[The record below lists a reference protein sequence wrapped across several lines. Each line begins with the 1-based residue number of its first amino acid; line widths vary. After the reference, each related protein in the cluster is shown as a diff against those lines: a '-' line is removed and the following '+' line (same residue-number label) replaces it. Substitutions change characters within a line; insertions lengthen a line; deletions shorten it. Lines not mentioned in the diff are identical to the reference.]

1 MANITIRVYVVI
13 YLLQEL
19 LIQKHFV
26 NCTPIKEKANDP
38 KLFTGSFER
47 IISDSSPFLN
57 HSTSLLEY
65 VNKTKTISKTGPVVN
80 LNEYLQPFESCLV
93 HITFFNDFDFEKG
106 LGLPVILR
114 GLQPAL
120 SIYKWGRG
128 IIFMKPKPNQFPLN
142 ATEKKFPQFTTCQLS
157 TVIYSKS
164 CVELDYQR
172 FTMQSK
178 PWTCE
183 VIISVDPPP
192 FFFHELPYSRSLARI
207 KVLFPNVFSTKSFHG
222 KQRGLIGQL
231 PSFKPINILVPGK
244 LIDKDIESWIN
255 SVSNIDGVVGYARRD
270 VFLVMETLQIM
281 SGNKLEHS
289 FAKIVSAS
297 VVALNPRLYSGSKHE
312 VHLKLYPLHVT
323 KRKTSDF
330 LQLLTRDSEK
340 GEMYWNILFFYYH
353 HFVKISDISVDE
365 GFKRICHTLSE
376 NSRISSVITETN
388 KFSLIDAQ
396 FKIWNDIFQ
405 NYTMMVDYIRL
416 ECDMQGNAKYQLAET
431 SFGISQDTL
440 VIFQNEDAVDNS
452 YFPIYVANPSK
463 SLTFVSCGAESM
475 ETFAF
480 MELLNVFDPFIWIW
494 ILLLLL
500 IFMPIFLNFCEYA
513 DWIINQNENAEAYFS
528 LKTFLQP
535 IRLVL
540 EQGGAYTMKQEKT
553 PSLKPFLAGVLMAA
567 IVLSNAYKNDNVY
580 NMIAPRKF
588 IPYTQFE
595 QLEAADFNV
604 YTRINIETG
613 LKKEYRM
620 SKVKEV
626 YHIGENPH
634 VIYGNHQNWHSEVLF
649 HFQKVENRKFD
660 TTMMQKVVNRSK
672 LPDDAVDILQATMAN
687 YDKNVEV
694 HDYMQNKSLN
704 ERLLKCNKVALILP
718 DLIARQY
725 LGMLRKRGLKHS
737 SISSSALFE
746 DGMGF
751 YLCGWMSNRL
761 IRRLEGLQGSGIR
774 NRMNDIYKAVRQIHV
789 SGGETNQEVP
799 AMGGNIIVIFAV
811 LCAGYVLAIL
821 IYFTLM
827 VISMYGR
834 ICLLV
839 STMWGAM
846 KPCLVYTLRKR
857 NKRSRKQ

>member
-1 MANITIRVYVVI
+1 MANLTVRVYVVI

-19 LIQKHFV
+19 LIQKHLV

-47 IISDSSPFLN
+47 IIRDSSPFLN
-57 HSTSLLEY
+57 HSTNLLEY
-65 VNKTKTISKTGPVVN
+65 VNKTKNLRKTGPVVN

-93 HITFFNDFDFEKG
+93 HITFFNDFDFEKS
-106 LGLPVILR
+106 LELPVILR

-120 SIYKWGRG
+120 SITKSGRG
-128 IIFMKPKPNQFPLN
+128 KVFMKPNLFPLN
-142 ATEKKFPQFTTCQLS
+142 ATEKKFPQYTTCQLS
-157 TVIYSKS
+157 TVLYPKS

-172 FTMQSK
+172 YVIQSK

-192 FFFHELPYSRSLARI
+192 FFFHELPYSRSLTSK
-207 KVLFPNVFSTKSFHG
+207 KVLFPKVFSTKSFHG
-222 KQRGLIGQL
+222 KQRGLIGQF
-231 PSFKPINILVPGK
+231 PSFQPINILVPRK
-244 LIDKDIESWIN
+244 LIDKDIESWVN
-255 SVSNIDGVVGYARRD
+255 SVSNDNNLRRYASRD

-297 VVALNPRLYSGSKHE
+297 VVARYPDSHSGSKHE
-312 VHLKLYPLHVT
+312 GHRKLYPLHVT
-323 KRKTSDF
+323 KRKTSNF
-330 LQLLTRDSEK
+330 IQLLTRDSEK

-353 HFVKISDISVDE
+353 HFVKISDISPDD
-365 GFKRICHTLSE
+365 GFNRICHTLSE

-405 NYTMMVDYIRL
+405 NYTMMVNYIRL

-431 SFGISQDTL
+431 HVEIIRGTL
-440 VIFQNEDAVDNS
+440 VIFQNQDAVDNT

-463 SLTFVSCGAESM
+463 SLTFVSCGAEPM

-513 DWIINQNENAEAYFS
+513 DWIIKLNENAEVHFS
-528 LKTFLQP
+528 LKIFLQP

-540 EQGGAYTMKQEKT
+540 ELGGAYTMKQENI
-553 PSLKPFLAGVLMAA
+553 PSLKPFFAGVLMAT

-595 QLEAADFNV
+595 QLEAADFKV
-604 YTRINIETG
+604 YTRINLETG
-613 LKKEYRM
+613 LNKMNRM
-620 SKVKEV
+620 SLLKEV
-626 YHIGENPH
+626 YRIGETPH
-634 VIYGNHQNWHSEVLF
+634 VIYGNHRNWYSEVLF

-687 YDKNVEV
+687 YKNNREV

-751 YLCGWMSNRL
+751 YLCGWMPNRL

-789 SGGETNQEVP
+789 SGGEMDQEVP

-811 LCAGYVLAIL
+811 LCAGYVLTIL
-821 IYFTLM
+821 IYFVQMGL
-827 VISMYGR
+827 SMYGR
-834 ICLLV
+834 ICILA
-839 STMWGAM
+839 STMWGAVR
-846 KPCLVYTLRKR
+846 PCIVYILRKR
-857 NKRSRKQ
+857 A